1 MPEVTFL
8 DGTVRFLGIEGG
20 FWTIRGDNGVTYD
33 LSGLA
38 KDFQQVGLRVHLV
51 TRERKERG
59 IDRLLEDARRDA
71 GEADIEHLRKS

>member
-1 MPEVTFL
+1 MLEVTFL
-8 DGTVRFLGIEGG
+8 DGTGRFPGIEDGL
-20 FWTIRGDNGVTYD
+20 WTIRGDNGVTYD

-59 IDRLLEDARRDA
+59 IDRERFVSQPLQLGTQFLL
-71 GEADIEHLRKS
+71 